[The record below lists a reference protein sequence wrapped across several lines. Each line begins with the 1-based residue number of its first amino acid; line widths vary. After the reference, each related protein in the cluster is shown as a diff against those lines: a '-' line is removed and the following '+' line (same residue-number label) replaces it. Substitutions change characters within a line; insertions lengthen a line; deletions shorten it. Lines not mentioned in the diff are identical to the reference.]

1 MRALIGYPAER
12 SQYST
17 GRSTIVDC
25 LSRRAP
31 LGVLASDSAIRQRM
45 VVVVVLSTV
54 NLLSPPYSLIRLT
67 KNGTTTCPSNY
78 Q

>member
-1 MRALIGYPAER
+1 M
-12 SQYST
+12 
-17 GRSTIVDC
+17 
-25 LSRRAP
+25 
-31 LGVLASDSAIRQRM
+31 GVLASDSAIRQRM

-67 KNGTTTCPSNY
+67 KNVTTTCPSNY